1 MKKLILLIAISLFVS
16 NVAIAQCY
24 SAGESLPNT
33 GLLRTSSGYRDLD
46 SIVVNEIGKL
56 EEFYGLKVDF
66 FFLLE
71 DYSKNAMYVPYCNH
85 ACNGT
90 ICLGIKM
97 LYSELRKTNG
107 LYTTKAILAH
117 EFGHCVQHVIGWNE
131 QWKRPE
137 LHSDF
142 MAGYYLGENYNHT
155 AKELD
160 VLFNNFY
167 EIGDNNYWSASHH
180 GTGSERECAFREGY
194 CFAKETNVAVD
205 YANSYAIQYVVADK
219 PCAIRKYKAWEQ
231 MINNDAEKSKVIV
244 ERSKGQSVI
253 KNLATT
259 NSTVKLTFK
268 SNDNLFY
275 DVSAPGIGRLGYVS
289 EGETLTVIVDSNSEY
304 KFTYRQYRRTLFGR
318 PGSIK
323 SDKWTI
329 VIIGGYDKTE
339 VLR

>member
-1 MKKLILLIAISLFVS
+1 MKKLILLITISLFVS
-16 NVAIAQCY
+16 EAVFAQCY
-24 SAGESLPNT
+24 TAGESLPNT

-46 SIVVNEIGKL
+46 SIVVNEIFKL
-56 EEFYGLKVDF
+56 EKFYGLKVDF

-142 MAGYYLGENYNHT
+142 MAGYYLGENYSHT
-155 AKELD
+155 AQELD

-194 CFAKETNVAVD
+194 CFAKETNVGVD

-275 DVSAPGIGRLGYVS
+275 DISAPGIGKLGSIS
-289 EGETLTVIVDSNSEY
+289 EGQTLTVIVDSNSEY
-304 KFTYRQYRRTLFGR
+304 KFFYQKYRRTLFGKE
-318 PGSIK
+318 GQLK
-323 SDKWTI
+323 SETWSR
-329 VIIGGYDKTE
+329 VNIGGYDKTE
-339 VLR
+339 IMK

>member
-16 NVAIAQCY
+16 DAVFAQCY
-24 SAGESLPNT
+24 AAGENLPSA
-33 GLLRTSSGYRDLD
+33 GLLRSTSGYTDLD
-46 SIVVNEIGKL
+46 SIVIEEINKL
-56 EEFYGLKVDF
+56 EKFYGVEVDF

-71 DYSKNAMYVPYCNH
+71 ENGMNAMYVPYCNH
-85 ACNGT
+85 ACKGT
-90 ICLGIKM
+90 ICLGLKM
-97 LYSELRKTNG
+97 LYSELKKTNG

-117 EFGHCVQHVIGWNE
+117 EFGHCVQHVIGWSE

-137 LHSDF
+137 LHADF

-194 CFAKETNVAVD
+194 CFAKETNVGVD